1 LNSITDSLL
10 ARVRLLLPFADGE
23 GHKPYYKKEK
33 LIMKNKV
40 TLNIDKDIVSLAG
53 YDFGKSIYCSQVK
66 ENINI
71 NENFSIE
78 IPSNVKFVASSFVQG
93 FFGYY

>member
-1 LNSITDSLL
+1 
-10 ARVRLLLPFADGE
+10 
-23 GHKPYYKKEK
+23 
-33 LIMKNKV
+33 MKDKV

-93 FFGYY
+93 FFRILLMKQDYLQLKKESI

>member
-1 LNSITDSLL
+1 
-10 ARVRLLLPFADGE
+10 
-23 GHKPYYKKEK
+23 
-33 LIMKNKV
+33 MKNKV

-93 FFGYY
+93 FFSDIINEIGLLAAEERIHIISENTQLSKSFMNKLG